1 MWPGTAASFAVTSS
15 TRTNLRIF
23 SDHMW
28 EADAQPDNSGHNS
41 RWDTPIVVS
50 FSGTRRERAL
60 RVGVAGLATGC
71 HRLRVTV
78 RIILV
83 RYLDQRVPAWT
94 GASVW
99 LRYRHGCWRVRWRT
113 CDAGRDRRS
122 ASSGLP
128 SAKPWPTQSRR
139 AAPVCTRPRW
149 SVPETRNQYCS
160 SEIDRGAD
168 REIAAAV
175 TGEGLKLS
183 LTGSFRGAAELPGC
197 SHHMV
202 SIG

>member
-1 MWPGTAASFAVTSS
+1 MWPGTRPSSAVTSS
-15 TRTNLRIF
+15 TRKPADFLG
-23 SDHMW
+23 SHV
-28 EADAQPDNSGHNS
+28 EADAEPDNSGHES
-41 RWDTPIVVS
+41 RWDRPIVVS
-50 FSGTRRERAL
+50 FGHRRERAL
-60 RVGVAGLATGC
+60 RVGVVGLATGPPPS
-71 HRLRVTV
+71 HRSDH
-78 RIILV
+78 LV

-183 LTGSFRGAAELPGC
+183 LTGSFRGAAELVGC
-197 SHHMV
+197 SHMV